1 MGKKINTYRVLV
13 RKPEGNR
20 PHGRP
25 GHRQKENVIPC
36 IRAIEWEGTDCMYL
50 TEDRNRWKPVVNR

>member
-1 MGKKINTYRVLV
+1 MGKKINTYSVLV

-25 GHRQKENVIPC
+25 GHRQKDNVTPC
-36 IRAIEWEGTDCMYL
+36 IKPIEWEGTDCIYL
-50 TEDRNRWKPVVNR
+50 TAYI